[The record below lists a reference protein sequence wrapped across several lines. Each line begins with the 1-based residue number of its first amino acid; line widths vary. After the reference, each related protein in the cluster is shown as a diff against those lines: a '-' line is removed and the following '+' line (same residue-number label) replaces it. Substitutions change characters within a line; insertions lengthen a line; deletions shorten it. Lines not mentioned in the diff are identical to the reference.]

1 MALSRLEEIF
11 HMAAN
16 DGDLKL
22 LKKVA
27 NSKDETGEK
36 KTALHKASEN
46 GHLKMVKVL
55 IHIGAEIE
63 AKDEDGWTPLHFAA
77 FNDKLDVVKYLIKK
91 GSKIH
96 AKDNHQQTALHKANN
111 FDIAKL
117 LIQNGATGKSEGS
130 LKSIRTSSF

>member
-16 DGDLKL
+16 DGDLKF

-27 NSKDETGEK
+27 NSKDPTGEK

-63 AKDEDGWTPLHFAA
+63 AKDEDGWTPLHFAVGCCEIS
-77 FNDKLDVVKYLIKK
+77 DQKR
-91 GSKIH
+91 
-96 AKDNHQQTALHKANN
+96 
-111 FDIAKL
+111 
-117 LIQNGATGKSEGS
+117 IQNTCQRQCSTECFTQS
-130 LKSIRTSSF
+130 QQF